1 MQKPSSAAIYARI
14 SSDTTGEG
22 LGVQRQLEDCR
33 KLAADRG
40 WQVAEEY
47 VDNDISAYS
56 GKPRPSYQRMLRD
69 MAAGLRDAVIIYNFD
84 RLTRQPIELEEFI
97 RVCDTTGLKQVATV
111 AADFNIGTDDGLFSL
126 RIMAAFAAKESGRKS
141 ARQKRQI
148 QQRAEAGL
156 PGGGNTRP
164 FGYEPDKI
172 TVRESEAV
180 IIRTLVDRFLAGES
194 TRSLAIWLSES
205 EIPTS
210 SGTTRWAPQ
219 TVRGLLLG
227 PRIAGLRVHQ
237 GAVIGKGVWEPIIS
251 DEQRARVLAEFEKR
265 KTSQR
270 RAPRRYLLSG
280 MLRCGKCGARLNSA
294 ARHSGTKTET
304 RRYVCTADP
313 GTGGCGRLTV
323 VAAPVEE
330 WLTEAVLYR
339 LDSPDLSAAITG
351 QAHEDTERDALVEE
365 LQADRAQKDE
375 LARMWAEREISSS
388 DWKSAREPIEA
399 RITATERR
407 LHQMHG
413 TEGLAQIAGTGQELR
428 AGWNSLNLERQSAII
443 KAVLDFATIKPGKHG
458 AQSLD
463 PSRIVPTWRL

>member
-1 MQKPSSAAIYARI
+1 MSKPSSAAIYARI

-56 GKPRPSYQRMLRD
+56 GKIRPAYQRMLQD
-69 MAAGLRDAVIIYNFD
+69 MAAGLRDAVIMYNSD

-97 RVCDTTGLKQVATV
+97 RVCDQAGIEQVASV
-111 AADFNIGTDDGLFSL
+111 SADFNIGTDDGLFNL

-156 PGGGNTRP
+156 PGGGSTRP

-172 TVRESEAV
+172 TIRESEATIV
-180 IIRTLVDRFLAGES
+180 RSLVDRFLAGES
-194 TRSLAIWLSES
+194 TRSLAIWLNDSG
-205 EIPTS
+205 IPTS
-210 SGTTRWAPQ
+210 SGTARWASQ
-219 TVRGLLLG
+219 TVRGMLRG
-227 PRIAGLRVHQ
+227 PRLAGLRVHQ
-237 GAVIGKGVWEPIIS
+237 GAIIGKGIWQPIIS
-251 DEQRARVLAEFEKR
+251 EEVHARILAEFDKR
-265 KTSQR
+265 KTSQH

-280 MLRCGKCGARLNSA
+280 MLRCGNCGAKLNSA
-294 ARHSGTKTET
+294 AKHSATRSET

-313 GTGGCGRLTV
+313 RTGGCGRLTV

-339 LDSPDLSAAITG
+339 LDSPDLAAALTG
-351 QAHEDTERDALVEE
+351 QAHEDAERDALMEE

-375 LARMWAEREISSS
+375 LARMWANREIASA
-388 DWKSAREPIEA
+388 DWKSAREPIEV
-399 RITATERR
+399 RIAATERR
-407 LHQMHG
+407 LHQMQG
-413 TEGLAQIAGTGQELR
+413 TEGVAQIAGTGDEIR
-428 AGWNSLNLERQSAII
+428 ASWASLNLERQSAII
-443 KAVLDFATIKPGKHG
+443 KALLDFATIKPGKRG

-463 PSRIVPTWRL
+463 PSRVVPTWRL